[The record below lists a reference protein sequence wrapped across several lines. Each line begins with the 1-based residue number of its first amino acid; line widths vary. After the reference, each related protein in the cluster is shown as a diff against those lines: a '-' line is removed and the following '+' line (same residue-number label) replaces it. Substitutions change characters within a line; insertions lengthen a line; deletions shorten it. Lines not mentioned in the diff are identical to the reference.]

1 MSYDNDEYFK
11 QNHPDLYQQL
21 LGLRTNYDD
30 LNIQFKQIVK
40 QRIIA
45 DPRII
50 YVLHNDD
57 LDCRQPDDYLNV
69 NVLSRVNLPE
79 VQSRV
84 KNYICFKVD
93 LANDLEKH
101 ARLARVLV
109 TFQILC
115 RDSDIVTEFGIDRHD
130 LLGYLLKDNFHGSNA
145 FWTQSECIYDQE
157 TLTDSHYNGR
167 LIKFEMI
174 VPNKLLE
181 TKNGV
186 TSVRDIG
193 VRT

>member
-1 MSYDNDEYFK
+1 M
-11 QNHPDLYQQL
+11 
-21 LGLRTNYDD
+21 
-30 LNIQFKQIVK
+30 
-40 QRIIA
+40 
-45 DPRII
+45 
-50 YVLHNDD
+50 
-57 LDCRQPDDYLNV
+57 
-69 NVLSRVNLPE
+69 
-79 VQSRV
+79 
-84 KNYICFKVD
+84 
-93 LANDLEKH
+93 
-101 ARLARVLV
+101 

-174 VPNKLLE
+174 VPNNLLE
-181 TKNGV
+181 TKNGI

-193 VRT
+193 VRA

>member
-84 KNYICFKVD
+84 KTTSVSRWIWRTTLRNM
-93 LANDLEKH
+93 H
-101 ARLARVLV
+101 ALR
-109 TFQILC
+109 
-115 RDSDIVTEFGIDRHD
+115 
-130 LLGYLLKDNFHGSNA
+130 A
-145 FWTQSECIYDQE
+145 FW
-157 TLTDSHYNGR
+157 
-167 LIKFEMI
+167 
-174 VPNKLLE
+174 
-181 TKNGV
+181 
-186 TSVRDIG
+186 
-193 VRT
+193 

>member
-1 MSYDNDEYFK
+1 MSYDNNTYFK
-11 QNHPDLYQQL
+11 TEYPKLYEQL
-21 LGLRTNYDD
+21 VGLRTNYDD

-40 QRIIA
+40 QKIIS

-93 LANDLEKH
+93 LANDLDKH
-101 ARLARVLV
+101 SRLARMLV

-130 LLGYLLKDNFHGSNA
+130 LLGYLLKDNFQYSNA
-145 FWTQSECIYDQE
+145 FWTQSKCIYDQE

-167 LIKFEMI
+167 LIKFEMT
-174 VPNKLLE
+174 VPNNLLE
-181 TKNGV
+181 TKEGV
-186 TSVRDIG
+186 SSVRDIG
-193 VRT
+193 VRS